1 MGVNPALSWAL
12 SVRRQ
17 MPCALCV
24 AAEWECVR
32 VALVHGCN
40 FTITMSIRGYR
51 WGARCESRAA
61 WAQAAGSHANAR
73 LSMVS
78 SPCPLGK
85 ACSYL
90 MPLVFLS
97 SEVSRGP
104 RCVAGALDRGRARP
118 AAPSGGGAAAGRWDL
133 GIPVDR
139 RACSSSFP
147 CRAPGRVALVAR
159 GMCGG
164 RQAKSNNNITVF
176 YGGLFSVV
184 HAHGY
189 TRKPNTG

>member
-118 AAPSGGGAAAGRWDL
+118 PRPEEERRGPPTPHRRSVGSGNSGG
-133 GIPVDR
+133 
-139 RACSSSFP
+139 SP
-147 CRAPGRVALVAR
+147 CVFVVVSLPCPG
-159 GMCGG
+159 
-164 RQAKSNNNITVF
+164 S
-176 YGGLFSVV
+176 GGLK
-184 HAHGY
+184 AI
-189 TRKPNTG
+189 T